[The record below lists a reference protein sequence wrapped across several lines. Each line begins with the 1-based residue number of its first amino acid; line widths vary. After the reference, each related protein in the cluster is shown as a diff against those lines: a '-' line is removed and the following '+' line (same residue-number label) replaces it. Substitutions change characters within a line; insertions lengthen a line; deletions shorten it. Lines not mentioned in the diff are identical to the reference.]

1 MKFDHDLV
9 LENEL
14 VLLRPVSEHDL
25 PQLEAIALD
34 EDIWRY
40 MPTRIGNK
48 QELTDWM
55 NAALQDRKSRQR
67 YVFVI
72 IDKATGRLA
81 GSTAFGNISDRDK
94 RLEIGWTWLG
104 RDFRGTG
111 MNKQVKFLLFSYAF
125 EVLQYERVE
134 QKTDVLNLRSRSAML
149 KTGATEEGIL
159 RSHTLMQDGRR
170 RDTIYYSILRPEWQR
185 IRQERFGD
193 LLTPENLQR
202 RSTV

>member
-1 MKFDHDLV
+1 MNFNSDV
-9 LENEL
+9 ILENDL
-14 VLLRPVSEHDL
+14 VLLRPVSESDL

-34 EDIWRY
+34 EDIWRF
-40 MPTRIGNK
+40 MPSRISNR
-48 QELTDWM
+48 QELSAWM
-55 NAALQDRKSRQR
+55 QAALQDRKNKLR

-72 IDKATGRLA
+72 VDKVTGNIA

-104 RDFRGTG
+104 RAFRGTG

-125 EVLQYERVE
+125 ELLQYERVE
-134 QKTDVLNLRSRSAML
+134 QKTDVLNLRSRRAML

-170 RDTIYYSILRPEWQR
+170 RDTIYYSILGPEWLR

-193 LLTPENLQR
+193 IPVVENPLR
-202 RSTV
+202 PGIV

>member
-1 MKFDHDLV
+1 MNFNSDV
-9 LENEL
+9 ILENDL
-14 VLLRPVSEHDL
+14 VLLRPVSESDL

-34 EDIWRY
+34 EDIWRF
-40 MPTRIGNK
+40 MPSRISNR
-48 QELTDWM
+48 QELSAWM
-55 NAALQDRKSRQR
+55 QAALQDRKNKLR

-72 IDKATGRLA
+72 VDKVTGNIA

-104 RDFRGTG
+104 RAFRGTG

-125 EVLQYERVE
+125 ELLQYERVE
-134 QKTDVLNLRSRSAML
+134 QKTDVLNLRSRRAML

-159 RSHTLMQDGRR
+159 RSHTLMHDGRR
-170 RDTIYYSILRPEWQR
+170 RDTIYYSILGPEWLR

-193 LLTPENLQR
+193 IPVVENPLR
-202 RSTV
+202 PGIV